1 MGGARPP
8 GGSVRL
14 NLAAG
19 AKRTLTSV
27 QLEQGAEDVCGRFGA
42 GSGKWQ
48 LFVSADRPVE
58 TMGLGHD
65 ETGLYENLSRAP
77 STSDRAPSPGGS
89 FTLPTTVRN
98 DGDASSAATT
108 LRYYRSADATI
119 SESDTAI
126 GSDGVP
132 VLGASRTSGQLIELD
147 TAPWTLRARAPTETT
162 AHAST
167 RWTGESDRHRWHR
180 GQLLE
185 TMSSFDAE
193 KRPGEKCGLGTYHYG
208 ACVDAV
214 EGESDTGNNCSTA
227 LAVTVRAGPVLV
239 ATGSASD
246 AGPLTGGSFTLSAT
260 VRNQGHGSS
269 PATTLRYYRSRMGR
283 SRGRIRRLAPTGWR
297 RSTHRAR
304 AASRSS

>member
-132 VLGASRTSGQLIELD
+132 VLGASRTSGQLIEL
-147 TAPWTLRARAPTETT
+147 TAPWT
-162 AHAST
+162 
-167 RWTGESDRHRWHR
+167 
-180 GQLLE
+180 
-185 TMSSFDAE
+185 
-193 KRPGEKCGLGTYHYG
+193 LGTYHYG

-227 LAVTVRAGPVLV
+227 LAVTVRAGPDLV

-246 AGPLTGGSFTLSAT
+246 AGPLTGGLFTLSAT

-269 PATTLRYYRSRMGR
+269 PVTTLRYYRSRMGR